1 MWTHM
6 DKQHQCDICEKYFV
20 EKSSLRRHISTIH
33 ADFKPGSRP
42 APSNAKQQFNCTKCG
57 KVFKSHTKFS
67 MHQELHGNPN
77 FECDTCGKV
86 YAGRSHLKIHQRIHT
101 GEKPYVC
108 NICNMKF
115 AFKHVLKSHQARI
128 HQKVHKFKCN
138 LCSLSFIKKSDLS
151 SHASC
156 HMLNMKKN
164 KRHYVS
170 RKNSK
175 KYSSLMKKSYG
186 VKNNK
191 KFNFGVPTGPVNGL
205 FGQLI
210 DVVPDKIKI
219 ASDDDIIEDVDTID
233 KSDSVDSK
241 DGLCKSP
248 KSLIEQGKKN
258 KVCTNCILKKNS
270 IKIYLLYSTML
281 FNVFNLF

>member
-1 MWTHM
+1 ME
-6 DKQHQCDICEKYFV
+6 KQHQCDICKKLFV

-33 ADFKPGSRP
+33 ADFKPGSRVVQ
-42 APSNAKQQFNCTKCG
+42 NNIKQQYSCFKCG
-57 KVFKSHTKFS
+57 KVFKSHAKYV
-67 MHQELHGNPN
+67 MHQEMHGNPN
-77 FECDTCGKV
+77 YECEMCGKV

-108 NICNMKF
+108 TICNMKF

-138 LCSLSFIKKSDLS
+138 LCSLTFIKKSDLS

-156 HMLNMKKN
+156 HILNLKKN

-175 KYSSLMKKSYG
+175 KFIPMIKKSH
-186 VKNNK
+186 VTKSNK
-191 KFNFGVPTGPVNGL
+191 KNVDDTGSGPIQGL

-210 DVVPDKIKI
+210 DLIPEKSK
-219 ASDDDIIEDVDTID
+219 SEDDNADDVD
-233 KSDSVDSK
+233 KSDSIDDK
-241 DGLCKSP
+241 DGICKSP
-248 KSLIEQGKKN
+248 KSLIDQGKKN
-258 KVCTNCILKKNS
+258 KVCTNL
-270 IKIYLLYSTML
+270 
-281 FNVFNLF
+281 